1 MCMNYEHARNR
12 KNRSKDEKNE
22 AHLKN
27 VKLKFSRLLTCYSMI
42 VPILSFR
49 GTIKPEEVAKLIGK
63 TPISRLLDVARE
75 HSQLEATVKSV
86 LEHYSWFLQETGKPK
101 AETLSWIAQKRN
113 RDKAFQR
120 AREFGRCMFKLVNE
134 TASDSEKLRYLIV

>member
-1 MCMNYEHARNR
+1 MNYEHARNR

-120 AREFGRCMFKLVNE
+120 AREFGRYMFKLVNE